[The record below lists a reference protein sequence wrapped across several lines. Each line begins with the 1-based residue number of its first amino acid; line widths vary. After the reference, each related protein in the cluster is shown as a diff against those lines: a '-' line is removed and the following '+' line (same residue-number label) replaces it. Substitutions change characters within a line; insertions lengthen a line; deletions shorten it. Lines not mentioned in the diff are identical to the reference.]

1 MSDVPESRRRSA
13 FTLVELLVVIAI
25 IGTLVGLLLPA
36 VQTARESGRRS
47 VCINNSKQIALGV
60 SNYESVNK
68 GFPRGIV
75 GGTIADSAIIAGA
88 GFSGYGTH
96 VLLLPYV
103 EEQIL
108 YDKMRVDSTP
118 SSGTYSGVPWR
129 LASTDATLVSIYQ
142 GKRVNSYVCPSAGVY
157 GDSSTLA
164 NCTYPLSTGPNL
176 SWTQLNTRPIASS
189 SDVGTD
195 SALNGAIRLR
205 KMNPLRE
212 FTDGLSKTILVG
224 EQLLG
229 PGTLGSEGPA
239 SAFNAKTCIGLGI
252 SWSGNQTTFDG
263 PITQSQIDS
272 YLDASATAGAAGTYT
287 GTMGALWWRPVNH
300 CTLINTVC
308 PPNDRRPSGLING
321 STTDYGNSRGVYVSR
336 SNHPGGVV
344 HAFADGSV
352 TFIADSIA
360 IDVYQGLGSRNG
372 GETVAAP

>member
-1 MSDVPESRRRSA
+1 MSTVRRSPRRSA

-36 VQTARESGRRS
+36 VQTAREAGRRS
-47 VCINNSKQIALGV
+47 ACMNNSKQIALGA

-142 GKRVNSYVCPSAGVY
+142 GKRVNSYVCPSAGAY
-157 GDSSTLA
+157 GDSSILA

-229 PGTLGSEGPA
+229 PGTMESAGPA
-239 SAFNAKTCIGLGI
+239 AAFNPRTCIGTGV
-252 SWSGNQTTFDG
+252 SWGGTYQTTFDG
-263 PITQSQIDS
+263 AITQSQVDT
-272 YLDASATAGAAGTYT
+272 YLGAAATAGAAGTYT

-300 CTLINTVC
+300 CTLFNTLC
-308 PPNDRRPSGLING
+308 PPNDRRPSGMLAAN
-321 STTDYGNSRGVYVSR
+321 DYGNSRGVYVSR
-336 SNHPGGVV
+336 SNHPAGVV

-352 TFIADSIA
+352 TFVADSIT
-360 IDVYQGLGSRNG
+360 IDVYQALGSRNG
-372 GETVAAP
+372 GETVAVP